1 MAIIPLIST
10 DTVGPLG
17 VKHLPRLWLKALLA
31 AEGQLPEGYKDIRP
45 GFDFMLLE
53 GIRIDPEAARTFIN
67 ENTPSYLEFE
77 AWIRDQPGVDV
88 SPENIAAV
96 NKEIE
101 TRQKAPESRTK
112 MLKTLGLPEDTPFG
126 DSIMMN
132 NLDDWREIHE
142 QVTS

>member
-1 MAIIPLIST
+1 MPIIPLIST

-31 AEGQLPEGYKDIRP
+31 AKGQLPEGYKDIRP

-53 GIRIDPEAARTFIN
+53 GIKIDPEAARAFIN
-67 ENTPSYLEFE
+67 ENAPSYLEFE
-77 AWIRDQPGVDV
+77 AWIREQPGADL

-96 NKEIE
+96 NEQIV
-101 TRQKAPESRTK
+101 TRQKAPETRAK
-112 MLKTLGLPEDTPFG
+112 MLRTLGLPEDTPFG